1 MTLVA
6 GAAMFLLLA
15 VAGARDVVDTELL
28 GGAHLLAAVFSVAD
42 AVLVV
47 FGPVWLLGVAQRR
60 LRRPLPQGR
69 ALARSAF
76 GAFIL
81 QTPVL
86 IGLALALRGV
96 DLPAE
101 VKAMAVAAGGV
112 AGSYALAHLLIT
124 GVPGAARVL

>member
-1 MTLVA
+1 
-6 GAAMFLLLA
+6 
-15 VAGARDVVDTELL
+15 VDTQLL
-28 GGAHLLAAVFSVAD
+28 GGPHLLAFGFSAAE

-47 FGPVWLLGVAQRR
+47 FGPIWLLGVAQR
-60 LRRPLPQGR
+60 LLGRPLPWGS

-86 IGLALALRGV
+86 IGLAMALRGV

-101 VKAMAVAAGGV
+101 IKALAVATGGV
-112 AGSYALAHLLIT
+112 AMSYGLAHVLIT
-124 GVPGAARVL
+124 RVPGAARIL